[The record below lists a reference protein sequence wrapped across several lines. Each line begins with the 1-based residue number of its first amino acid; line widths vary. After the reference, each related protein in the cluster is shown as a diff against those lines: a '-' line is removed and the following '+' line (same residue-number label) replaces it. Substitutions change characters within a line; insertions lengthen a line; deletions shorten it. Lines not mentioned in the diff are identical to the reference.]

1 MSYSLTNIISNI
13 KKKEE
18 LCIKYSF
25 EYKKAKDMEITSRE
39 LEEKQ
44 IYLLRR
50 NDNLYKNAEIE
61 RLEAMI
67 VLLKYNLKM
76 GI

>member
-1 MSYSLTNIISNI
+1 MTSLTNIICKI

-18 LCIKYSF
+18 LCNKYSF

-44 IYLLRR
+44 IYLLNR
-50 NDNLYKNAEIE
+50 NNNLYENAEIE
-61 RLEAMI
+61 QIGRAH
-67 VLLKYNLKM
+67 V
-76 GI
+76 